1 MELHSQQSRQTSET
15 GSPLLSWPC
24 PHGHNLQP
32 PPHHY
37 HYHRPH
43 TIRHAHQTT
52 TNGFMTITPIGSLP
66 SSNRTAPKPALSFK
80 TIRKWQTNSPPT
92 LQRQDLPPP
101 MGQRPDV
108 IPTPIH
114 TAPRR
119 ATHALRFHTEHRLRN
134 QLSGHHNR
142 PTLQRGKC
150 PVGSRRNPV
159 PRQGSHLRTHYR
171 RRIPRQPGVTSHDTP
186 LSQPPGIGQT
196 LARSHGPTYA
206 MDRRTRTT
214 GPP

>member
-1 MELHSQQSRQTSET
+1 MASQSFHVLLRELIPLPLPSSLPITFFGVTLLLWKPTNCGRNTSPPGGSPRMPSSQKPLTPTYNAPCPMPTSPWGHYTTNPELRSSTFMELHSQQSRQTSET

-37 HYHRPH
+37 HYHRTH

-92 LQRQDLPPP
+92 LQRQDLATPPTSDGP
-101 MGQRPDV
+101 
-108 IPTPIH
+108 
-114 TAPRR
+114 A
-119 ATHALRFHTEHRLRN
+119 
-134 QLSGHHNR
+134 
-142 PTLQRGKC
+142 
-150 PVGSRRNPV
+150 SRRYP
-159 PRQGSHLRTHYR
+159 
-171 RRIPRQPGVTSHDTP
+171 
-186 LSQPPGIGQT
+186 
-196 LARSHGPTYA
+196 
-206 MDRRTRTT
+206 
-214 GPP
+214 